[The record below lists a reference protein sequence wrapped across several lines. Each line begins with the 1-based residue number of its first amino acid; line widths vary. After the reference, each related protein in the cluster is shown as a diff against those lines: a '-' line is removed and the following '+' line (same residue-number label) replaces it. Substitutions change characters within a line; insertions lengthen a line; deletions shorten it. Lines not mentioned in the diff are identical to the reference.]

1 MVTEGW
7 SCFAASD
14 NCLGLRTMAESEKV
28 EIEAGDTVAAIGSQI
43 RNLRSEQRLT
53 LKDLGE
59 RTGVSPSMLSLV
71 ERGKTSPSIGTLV
84 AISAALGVHMSDLIV
99 DEKEDAD
106 RLVWRRKDQD
116 SFTTPLGVQRRVLR
130 VDRDRG
136 VEIAIN
142 EYEPETGSALVPT
155 HHPGFEYG
163 VVLKGRLTVE
173 LEGEG
178 PQELRAG
185 DLISYAS
192 TVPHRIWNHSSGH
205 VQALWINL
213 D

>member
-1 MVTEGW
+1 
-7 SCFAASD
+7 
-14 NCLGLRTMAESEKV
+14 MAENERV
-28 EIEAGDTVAAIGSQI
+28 EIEASDTVAAIGNQI
-43 RNLRSEQRLT
+43 RNLRSELRLT

-84 AISAALGVHMSDLIV
+84 AISSALGVHMSDLIV
-99 DEKEDAD
+99 EKSESDQ
-106 RLVWRRKDQD
+106 LVSRRKDQD
-116 SFTTPLGVQRRVLR
+116 SFTTPFGVQRRILR
-130 VDRDRG
+130 VDRDHG
-136 VEIAIN
+136 LEIAIN
-142 EYEPETGSALVPT
+142 EYEPETGSALVRT
-155 HHPGFEYG
+155 HHRGYEYG

-173 LEGEG
+173 LEGEE

-185 DLISYAS
+185 DLISYPS
-192 TVPHRIWNHSSGH
+192 TLPHRIWNHSSSH

>member
-1 MVTEGW
+1 M
-7 SCFAASD
+7 
-14 NCLGLRTMAESEKV
+14 
-28 EIEAGDTVAAIGSQI
+28 
-43 RNLRSEQRLT
+43 
-53 LKDLGE
+53 
-59 RTGVSPSMLSLV
+59 
-71 ERGKTSPSIGTLV
+71 
-84 AISAALGVHMSDLIV
+84 
-99 DEKEDAD
+99 
-106 RLVWRRKDQD
+106 
-116 SFTTPLGVQRRVLR
+116 R
-130 VDRDRG
+130 VDRDHG

-142 EYEPETGSALVPT
+142 EYEPETGSALGLT

-173 LEGEG
+173 LEGEE

-192 TVPHRIWNHSSGH
+192 TRPHKIWNHSSSH

>member
-1 MVTEGW
+1 MT
-7 SCFAASD
+7 ASE
-14 NCLGLRTMAESEKV
+14 RV

-43 RNLRSEQRLT
+43 RNLRSEKRLT

-84 AISAALGVHMSDLIV
+84 AISSALGVHMSDLIV
-99 DEKEDAD
+99 DNEKDND
-106 RLVWRRKDQD
+106 RLVSRRKDQD
-116 SFTTPLGVQRRVLR
+116 SFMTSLGVQRRVLR
-130 VDRDRG
+130 VDREHG
-136 VEIAIN
+136 LEIAIN

-155 HHPGFEYG
+155 HHPGYEYG

-173 LEGEG
+173 IEGEE

-185 DLISYAS
+185 DLISYPS
-192 TVPHRIWNHSSGH
+192 TLPHRIWNHSSSH
-205 VQALWINL
+205 VEALWINL